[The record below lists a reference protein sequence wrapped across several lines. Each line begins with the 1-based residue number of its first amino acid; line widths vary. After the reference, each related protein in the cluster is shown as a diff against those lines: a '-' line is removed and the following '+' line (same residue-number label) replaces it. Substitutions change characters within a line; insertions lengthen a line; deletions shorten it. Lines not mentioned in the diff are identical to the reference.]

1 MDREELN
8 RRFEELGSRVGTVES
23 QSHAVAA
30 VMPAVESVVAD
41 SGGPDEEHRLYAP
54 PDENVMGGGDV
65 TLHGTDGS
73 ELAGDD
79 FTFASAADSNV
90 AVKLEETT
98 GTDAKRKIEIG
109 VYYV

>member
-8 RRFEELGSRVGTVES
+8 RRFEELGSRVGTAES
-23 QSHAVAA
+23 QSHVVAVIT
-30 VMPAVESVVAD
+30 PAVKSAVAD
-41 SGGPDEEHRLYAP
+41 SGGPDEEFILADP
-54 PDENVMGGGDV
+54 PEEPVLGGDV

-73 ELAGDD
+73 ELTSDD
-79 FTFASAADSNV
+79 FTFVSAADANV

-98 GTDAKRKIEIG
+98 GANAKRKIEIG

>member
-8 RRFEELGSRVGTVES
+8 RRFEELGSRVGTAES
-23 QSHAVAA
+23 QSHVVAVIT
-30 VMPAVESVVAD
+30 PAVESAVAD
-41 SGGPDEEHRLYAP
+41 SGGPDEEFILADP
-54 PDENVMGGGDV
+54 PEEPVMGGGDV

-73 ELAGDD
+73 ELTSDD
-79 FTFASAADSNV
+79 FTFVSTADANV

-98 GTDAKRKIEIG
+98 GADAKRKIEIG